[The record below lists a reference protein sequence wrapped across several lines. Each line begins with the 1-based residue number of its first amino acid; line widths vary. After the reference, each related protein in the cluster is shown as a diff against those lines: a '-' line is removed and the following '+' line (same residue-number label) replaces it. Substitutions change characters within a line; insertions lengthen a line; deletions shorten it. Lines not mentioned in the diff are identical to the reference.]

1 MRYGVPGGVW
11 SAVAPGTCLRMDAE
25 QKREQA
31 AVALLTAWL
40 EDEDGTSEYPA
51 TLVSQLA
58 VELGTGEDL
67 SGALEGVL
75 SLVAGLTSV
84 AGHLLIRSAHGHSTT
99 EEHELQSVS
108 LLFA

>member
-1 MRYGVPGGVW
+1 
-11 SAVAPGTCLRMDAE
+11 MDAE

-40 EDEDGTSEYPA
+40 ADEDGTSEYPA
-51 TLVSQLA
+51 TLVSEIA
-58 VELGTGEDL
+58 VELGSGDDL
-67 SGALEGVL
+67 TGALEGVL

-84 AGHLLIRSAHGHSTT
+84 AGHLLIRSAHGHGTT
-99 EEHELQSVS
+99 EEQELQSLS

>member
-1 MRYGVPGGVW
+1 
-11 SAVAPGTCLRMDAE
+11 MDAQ
-25 QKREQA
+25 QKRDQA

-40 EDEDGTSEYPA
+40 EDEDGTSEFPA
-51 TLVSQLA
+51 NLVSELA
-58 VELGTGEDL
+58 VELGSGDDL

-84 AGHLLIRSAHGHSTT
+84 AGHLLIRSPHCHGTT
-99 EEHELQSVS
+99 EEHELQSLS

>member
-1 MRYGVPGGVW
+1 MEP
-11 SAVAPGTCLRMDAE
+11 E

-40 EDEDGTSEYPA
+40 DDEDGTSEFPA
-51 TLVSQLA
+51 TLVSELA
-58 VELGTGEDL
+58 VELGNGNDL
-67 SGALEGVL
+67 PGALEGVL

-84 AGHLLIRSAHGHSTT
+84 AGHLLIRSSHGHGTT
-99 EEHELQSVS
+99 EEQELQSLS

>member
-1 MRYGVPGGVW
+1 
-11 SAVAPGTCLRMDAE
+11 MDMDDQ
-25 QKREQA
+25 QKRDQA

-40 EDEDGTSEYPA
+40 EDEDGTSEFPA
-51 TLVSQLA
+51 TLVSELA
-58 VELGTGEDL
+58 AELGRGDDL

-84 AGHLLIRSAHGHSTT
+84 AGHLLIRSAHGHGTS
-99 EEHELQSVS
+99 EEQELQSLS